1 MSATLDGEIVFD
13 EQELKIELGSI
24 RRGSIERTV
33 SGLDGVLSI
42 DLGARGRKIKQSG
55 VLRAQSRSQMNRRI
69 SAMSACMDGDIH
81 TLIADDKEFD
91 GVRMDVFRVSKE
103 RTSGSGLCCD
113 YEIVYTQLVV

>member
-13 EQELKIELGSI
+13 EQELKIELGSME
-24 RRGSIERTV
+24 RGSIERTV

-69 SAMSACMDGDIH
+69 SVMSACMDGDMH
-81 TLIADDKEFD
+81 TLVADDKEFD

-113 YEIVYTQLVV
+113 YEIIYTQLVV